1 MIDRATIQ
9 KVIDATDIVDVVK
22 EFVTLK
28 KSGANYK
35 GLCPFHNEKTPSFT
49 VSPSKQMC
57 KCFSCGKGGSAI
69 TFLMEIEQMS
79 YPEAIKWLGRKYGIE
94 IREKELTHEEQ
105 EIQSERESMFALNDW
120 ANNYFQQM
128 LHHNVDGVAIGM
140 AYFRS
145 RGFRDD
151 TIKKFQLGYC
161 INKRDAMA
169 QSAISHGFNKDFL
182 LKTGLCYQTEEG
194 HLHDRYY
201 GRVIFPI
208 HNVSGRVVAFGGRI
222 LSSEKSTAKYVNS
235 PESTIYSKSHEL
247 YGLFQAKSSIV
258 KQDCCFLVEGYT
270 DVISMHQSGIENV
283 VASSGTSLTV
293 GQAHLLH
300 RFTENITIL
309 YDGDAAGIKASIR
322 GIDILLAEGLN
333 IKVLLLPDG
342 DDPDSF
348 SRKHRANEFQE
359 YINTHQVD
367 FIKFKTDLLLKDA
380 ADDPIKKANLI
391 SDIVKSISSIPNKIL
406 RQMYIN
412 ESSKKLG
419 VTEKVIVNELN
430 RLLHNHQ
437 KNEQKPNKEN
447 NEQKKDSVIN
457 QSIAKELNKESL
469 EEKMLISLVI
479 RYGNMSMDIP
489 TIDTDNPQNSMQSPT
504 LSKNEQT
511 TNVVQYIH
519 DNLQEDNLSFTTP
532 LYKEILNESLL
543 CLEKEKQWK
552 SLPYFLEHINPNIR
566 QLAEE
571 VSEER
576 FVLSSN
582 QKKQYVEAIYRL
594 DEVVPR
600 ILHDFKHSLI
610 KKRIHELMN
619 KLRSS
624 QAIQDKSESKKL
636 MQEIMMLTSIE
647 RQFAQVL
654 GDRVIFADGI
664 AEVHER

>member
-79 YPEAIKWLGRKYGIE
+79 YPEAIKWLGMKYGIE

-151 TIKKFQLGYC
+151 TIKNFQLGYC

-258 KQDCCFLVEGYT
+258 KQNCCFLVEGYT

-479 RYGNMSMDIP
+479 RYGNMSMYIP

-619 KLRSS
+619 KLRRS

>member
-151 TIKKFQLGYC
+151 TIKIFQLGYC

-222 LSSEKSTAKYVNS
+222 LSSEKSIAKYVNS

-258 KQDCCFLVEGYT
+258 KQNCCFLVEGYT

-333 IKVLLLPDG
+333 IKVLLLPNG

-479 RYGNMSMDIP
+479 RYGNMSMYIP

-619 KLRSS
+619 KLRRS